1 MTQENI
7 SDAISKNIPICTKQI
22 QFVTDHKVS

>member
-7 SDAISKNIPICTKQI
+7 SDANSRNIPICIEQI
-22 QFVTDHKVS
+22 QFVTDHEVS

>member
-7 SDAISKNIPICTKQI
+7 SDANSRNIPICCEQI
-22 QFVTDHKVS
+22 QFVTDHEVS

>member
-7 SDAISKNIPICTKQI
+7 SDVISKNIPICTEQI